1 MSKIMNKL
9 DEIYARS
16 LDGNVTPIDRQTV
29 VAAMDSIISRC
40 DDFLVNAVRISTDS
54 RAKFRKIRNLACE
67 ESHLSE
73 KKNDVLT
80 HWPLLRDF
88 MQSIEISI
96 AEKTI

>member
-29 VAAMDSIISRC
+29 VAAMDSIIARC

-54 RAKFRKIRNLACE
+54 RAKFRKIRNLAVD
-67 ESHLSE
+67 ESHLAE